1 MSGLQVHMCKI
12 CELQRKG
19 EISYIFRGLLKLPFN
34 YGNKYATL
42 EQKREAV
49 TLVQ

>member
-1 MSGLQVHMCKI
+1 MCKI
-12 CELQRKG
+12 CEPRRKG
-19 EISYIFRGLLKLPFN
+19 EISYIFRGSLELPVN